1 MLQHGE
7 EGGEEGGVP
16 YSICCISSC
25 AGESRNDKKY
35 AVCEFKCCMVR
46 GGRPEIDY
54 VFKV

>member
-1 MLQHGE
+1 MLQHG
-7 EGGEEGGVP
+7 GEGGVP